1 MVRIRAT
8 TAAITAQGSRMIEAE
23 WWEYDT
29 LDELAEA
36 VAGDVGFIVESA
48 VDARGA
54 ALIAVPGGSTGPAI
68 FGKLASQKLPWK
80 RVTIIPTD
88 DRLVPMDD
96 ERSNVRSIAKAF
108 LPVGARVI
116 PIAAEIADYKLAG
129 NSADAR
135 LQDLPWPPD
144 LVWLGM
150 GKDGHTASIFAG
162 PDLQEALDAP
172 KARRA
177 IGVMPDP
184 LPADAPVPRVT
195 LTRTA
200 ILAART
206 VTISITGDEKRALLE
221 QAIADG
227 HSSKLPIGRVLAEVE
242 QPIDIHWAP

>member
-1 MVRIRAT
+1 
-8 TAAITAQGSRMIEAE
+8 MIEAE
-23 WWEYDT
+23 WWEYDDV
-29 LDELAEA
+29 DEMAAA

-48 VDARGA
+48 LDARDA
-54 ALIAVPGGSTGPAI
+54 ALIALPGGATARPI
-68 FGKLASQKLPWK
+68 YPKLAAQQQPWK

-150 GKDGHTASIFAG
+150 GADGHTASIFPG
-162 PDLQEALDAP
+162 PDLQDALDAP

-177 IGVMPDP
+177 VGVMPDP
-184 LPADAPVPRVT
+184 MPEEAPVARVT
-195 LTRTA
+195 LTRAA
-200 ILAART
+200 ILSART
-206 VTISITGDEKRALLE
+206 VLITITGDDKREMLE
-221 QAIADG
+221 QAIGDG
-227 HSSKLPIGRVLAEVE
+227 QSSSLPIGRVLAELD
-242 QPIDIHWAP
+242 QPIDIHWTA